1 VGVVAAVV
9 LTVVLAS
16 LAGAAT
22 APAAAADESDVEVVS
37 ASEDNGT
44 ISVSFDRNVSAAD
57 DGGEVRVDDVEVY
70 VRQAGAPEFDVYE
83 TGFAVSSN
91 STAEGKV
98 VLTDAPWGDLNPTD
112 TVKVNFTT
120 AVENAT
126 ATTDSTNVTVANQT
140 ASAPVTGYDTD
151 GNGVSIDEL
160 GAAAADYVRGDLSI
174 AELGDVAAAYA
185 RS

>member
-9 LTVVLAS
+9 LTVVFAS

-44 ISVSFDRNVSAAD
+44 ISISFDRNVSAAD

-83 TGFAVSSN
+83 SGFAVSSN
-91 STAEGKV
+91 STTEGKV
-98 VLTDAPWGDLNPTD
+98 VLTGGPWGDLNPTD
-112 TVKVNFTT
+112 VVKVNFTT
-120 AVENAT
+120 ALENAT
-126 ATTDSTNVTVANQT
+126 ATDTNLTVANGT
-140 ASAPVTGYDTD
+140 ASAPATAYDTD
-151 GNGVSIDEL
+151 ANGIGVDEL
-160 GAAAADYVRGDLSI
+160 GAAAADYANGDLSI
-174 AELGDVAAAYA
+174 AELGEVAAAYA